1 MATLDGEGLGL
12 HKPQDMMMSPWA
24 VSVQRYNNESGEDD
38 DDLPLTTFDIDYQNL
53 SLLLQ
58 EAATLYHPQ
67 CAKPKLYPTIVQP
80 YTPVPVTTPVVPVLP
95 SVAGV
100 VMTKDPSYSEGNR
113 SGNMGP
119 THTTDYRVGEY
130 DTPAVP
136 LRRRME
142 HNILPLS
149 AVSMAGHQK
158 STTEALWTGI
168 TPAVLVGIEPR
179 LLGKDGF
186 TVRTLSFEVPLDHD
200 TCSQKELLKLH
211 AELVDS
217 YSTTPDALSSSPI
230 SPQKPF
236 ILYLCGGPGD
246 GNPSDRV
253 PELNKFCIER
263 GYQVLYVHYRGTGQS
278 PLFFDS
284 TAEAKVL
291 NMSDQ
296 DKANY
301 LAKFRQDNIVRD
313 LEAIRLCLN
322 KELSLATKEKEI
334 KWTLIGQSFGG
345 WVATTYLS
353 FLPSSL
359 EAVYISAGMP
369 PLGKTAREVY
379 EKTYAHIVKRNE
391 DYFHEYF
398 PEDQEHVRT
407 IVGHLRDEA
416 PLQKG
421 VAGMDGQPPFRGYE
435 LYGDKGERRGCYL
448 TYQTFMTLGRT
459 FGSAPVVSRDEEEEE
474 EEKQS
479 LSLSLASSVGA
490 LTIKPSSKIP
500 PAYQRLH
507 NLITHLITDLNSS
520 SSRSQGRI
528 SPATLSLY
536 TSLESFA
543 LHRRPLYALL
553 HEAIYC
559 SATCPQTSQPSN
571 WAATQV
577 ALSHPSGAF
586 DWLSSSSCS
595 LASTSQ
601 STSQSTTAGKK
612 VYYFTGETVHP
623 TPTLSHLGGS
633 ALTPFLRAAELLAKK
648 SDWTALY
655 DLASLKENTRERV
668 RVRAV
673 AYKEDMYVDLE
684 LSKQAAGKIGGC
696 ELVVCPF
703 REWGHGSLKE
713 VGKTG
718 VVLGWLFDGV

>member
-24 VSVQRYNNESGEDD
+24 VSVQRYNDESRED
-38 DDLPLTTFDIDYQNL
+38 DDLPLTAFDIDYQNL
-53 SLLLQ
+53 SLLLR

-80 YTPVPVTTPVVPVLP
+80 YIPVPVTTPVVPVLR
-95 SVAGV
+95 SVA
-100 VMTKDPSYSEGNR
+100 
-113 SGNMGP
+113 
-119 THTTDYRVGEY
+119 EY
-130 DTPAVP
+130 DTWAVP
-136 LRRRME
+136 LRRRK

-149 AVSMAGHQK
+149 AVSMAGGHQK
-158 STTEALWTGI
+158 STEALLWTGI
-168 TPAVLVGIEPR
+168 RPAVLVGIEPR
-179 LLGKDGF
+179 LHVLGKDGF
-186 TVRTLSFEVPLDHD
+186 TVRTLEFAVPLDHD
-200 TCSQKELLKLH
+200 TCRQKEELKLH

-217 YSTTPDALSSSPI
+217 YSTTTPADALSSSPI
-230 SPQKPF
+230 SRQKPF

-253 PELNKFCIER
+253 PELNKFCIQR

-291 NMSDQ
+291 DMSDQ

-322 KELSLATKEKEI
+322 KHLSLTTKEQEI

-369 PLGKTAREVY
+369 PLGRTAREVY

-391 DYFHEYF
+391 DYFNEYF

-407 IVGHLRDEA
+407 IVGHLVDKA

-421 VAGMDGQPPFRGYE
+421 VAGMDGGQQPFRGYE
-435 LYGDKGERRGCYL
+435 LYGDKGERSGCYL

-459 FGSAPVVSRDEEEEE
+459 FGSAPVVSSRDDDEE

-479 LSLSLASSVGA
+479 LSLQAGGSSVGAPLSTITIKPSKSSLASSVPEA
-490 LTIKPSSKIP
+490 TSTPKT
-500 PAYQRLH
+500 PAAAYKRLH
-507 NLITHLITDLNSS
+507 NLITHLVADLNSS
-520 SSRSQGRI
+520 SSSQQGTI

-559 SATCPQTSQPSN
+559 SSTCPQTSQPSN
-571 WAATQV
+571 WAATDV

-595 LASTSQ
+595 LAP
-601 STSQSTTAGKK
+601 QSTTAGKK
-612 VYYFTGETVHP
+612 VYYFTGETLHP

-633 ALTPFLRAAELLAKK
+633 ALGPFLGAAELLAKK
-648 SDWTALY
+648 SDWASLY
-655 DLASLKENTRERV
+655 SLASLQENNMNTREKGV

-673 AYKEDMYVDLE
+673 AYREDMYVDLE
-684 LSKQAAGKIGGC
+684 LSKQAADKIGGC
-696 ELVVCPF
+696 ELLVCPF